1 MQAPR
6 VIKLARVE
14 AVGEVVMLF
23 GALSSAGQV
32 EGATT
37 RAIQP
42 NPAFVRIRLRR
53 CRLDRMGRSG
63 FL

>member
-14 AVGEVVMLF
+14 AVGEVVILS
-23 GALSSAGQV
+23 GAISSASLA

-37 RAIQP
+37 HASQP
-42 NPAFVRIRLRR
+42 NPEFVRILLRG
-53 CRLDRMGRSG
+53 CRLDGIRGP
-63 FL
+63 